1 MTVRNLREPSAVFPV
16 AASDLGVRSL
26 AREMEAFA
34 KNAFDPPAWPVD
46 VPHGDGHTVLVLPG
60 FLAGD
65 WTTSRLR
72 DFLRSLDYRVETADI
87 LFNAGP
93 TRPLLN
99 KLEAKFLE
107 LHIAT
112 GTKLSLVG
120 VSLGGVLARDLAR
133 KFPDKV
139 RSVVTL
145 CSPIRMPVVTPLQPL
160 AQALSPFH
168 ERSWVS
174 ERDAIAGKLSMPVTA
189 IYTEQDGIVD
199 WRQCLQDESQ
209 NAINVCVPGAH
220 LTIGSNP
227 EAQRIVARALV
238 GELYRA

>member
-1 MTVRNLREPSAVFPV
+1 MTVRNLREPSAVFPD
-16 AASDLGVRSL
+16 ATSDLGVRSL

-34 KNAFDPPAWPVD
+34 MNALNPQAWPND
-46 VPHGDGHTVLVLPG
+46 VVRGDGHSVLVLPG

-65 WTTSRLR
+65 WTTARLR
-72 DFLRSLDYRVETADI
+72 DFLRSLDYHVETADI

-93 TRPLLN
+93 TRPILK
-99 KLEAKFLE
+99 KLETKFIE
-107 LHIAT
+107 LHSASA
-112 GTKLSLVG
+112 TKLSLVG
-120 VSLGGVLARDLAR
+120 VSLGGVLARDIAR

-160 AQALSPFH
+160 AQAFSPIH

-174 ERDAIAGKLSMPVTA
+174 ERDAIAGKLPMPVTA
-189 IYTEQDGIVD
+189 IYSEQDGIVD
-199 WRQCLQDESQ
+199 WRQCLQDESKD
-209 NAINVCVPGAH
+209 AINVRVTGAH

-227 EAQRIVARALV
+227 EAQRAVAHALAAKI
-238 GELYRA
+238 ETA